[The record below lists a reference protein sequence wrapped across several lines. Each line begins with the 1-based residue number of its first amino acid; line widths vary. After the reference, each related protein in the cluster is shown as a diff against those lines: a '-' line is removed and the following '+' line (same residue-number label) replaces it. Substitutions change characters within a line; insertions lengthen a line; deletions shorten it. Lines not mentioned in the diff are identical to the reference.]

1 MSRISLVRMRFDC
14 VHKKIRLLDQ
24 MVGADV
30 ICLQIRV
37 KFLFDDEQSLATHL
51 VQRGH
56 VVTPSL
62 ALGDGHGV
70 KVEFH
75 RTYFVHTGE
84 VP

>member
-1 MSRISLVRMRFDC
+1 MEKMSSDLKRKRIQLGKV
-14 VHKKIRLLDQ
+14 
-24 MVGADV
+24 
-30 ICLQIRV
+30 CLQIRV

-62 ALGDGHGV
+62 GDGHGV